1 MIRNENMGKKL
12 SPLKS
17 LIIIGSVL
25 AAAILLLIVGFVFL
39 RSGRERAMPDPGPFT
54 VPGINVTFTK
64 LDTTKFYKDK
74 AFIKYSEGD
83 RVSKTGVDVSYA
95 QKEINWPKVKA
106 AGVDYAMVRAGFRGY
121 ESGKLNIDE
130 YFQKNMTGAQNAGL
144 ETGVY
149 FFSQAT
155 TSAEAEEEAHF
166 VLDLI
171 KDYSITCP
179 VAYDWEPVTYDDAR
193 TDDLAGEELC
203 ECALTFCRTV
213 EENGYKP
220 IIYASLNLLRDQFDK
235 YDMEVISEYPLWLAE
250 YKDYPEFPYKF
261 VMWQYTDEGRV
272 DGINYDTDLNL
283 YYEY

>member
-1 MIRNENMGKKL
+1 MIRSENMRKNSG
-12 SPLKS
+12 PLRS
-17 LIIIGSVL
+17 VIIIGAVL
-25 AAAILLLIVGFVFL
+25 AAALLLLIVGFVFL
-39 RSGRERAMPDPGPFT
+39 LSGRDRAMPDPGPFT

-64 LDTTKFYKDK
+64 LDTKKFYKDK
-74 AFIKYSEGD
+74 GFIHYSEGE
-83 RVSKTGVDVSYA
+83 RKSKTGVDVSYA

-130 YFQKNMTGAQNAGL
+130 YFAKNMTGAQNAGL

-149 FFSQAT
+149 YFSQAT
-155 TSAEAEEEAHF
+155 TSAEAEEEANF

-179 VAYDWEPVTYDDAR
+179 VAYDWEPVTHDTAR

-203 ECALTFCRTV
+203 ECALAFCRTI

-235 YDMEVISEYPLWLAE
+235 YDMEVISKYDLWLAE

-272 DGINYDTDLNL
+272 DGIDYETDLNL

>member
-1 MIRNENMGKKL
+1 MIRNENMGKK
-12 SPLKS
+12 SGPLKS
-17 LIIIGSVL
+17 LIIIVSVL
-25 AAAILLLIVGFVFL
+25 IGVIILLIVGFVFL
-39 RSGRERAMPDPGPFT
+39 LSGRERTMPDPGPFT

-179 VAYDWEPVTYDDAR
+179 VAYDWEPVTHDDAR

-203 ECALTFCRTV
+203 ECALTFCRTI